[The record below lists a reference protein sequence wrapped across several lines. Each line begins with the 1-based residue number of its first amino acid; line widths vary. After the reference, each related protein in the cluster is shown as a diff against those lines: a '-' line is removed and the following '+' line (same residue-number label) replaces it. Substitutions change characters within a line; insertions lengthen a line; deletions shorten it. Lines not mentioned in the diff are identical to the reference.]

1 MKKAVVFLF
10 LCLPLILSGQPR
22 VTLKSQLDSL
32 EAAFDV
38 HFVYEASLPLDI
50 PARVAVN
57 PDRTLRQNLANLLRD
72 TDIAW
77 RDGRNRPPR
86 PPPPPP
92 PKPSFRRTPWQPL
105 PSPVTSTGI

>member
-50 PARVAVN
+50 PALIDDN
-57 PDRTLRQNLANLLRD
+57 PGDISFFLAGAYPAGNFPGLFDCLLNRIHRILPVMQDALR
-72 TDIAW
+72 
-77 RDGRNRPPR
+77 
-86 PPPPPP
+86 
-92 PKPSFRRTPWQPL
+92 KP
-105 PSPVTSTGI
+105 V